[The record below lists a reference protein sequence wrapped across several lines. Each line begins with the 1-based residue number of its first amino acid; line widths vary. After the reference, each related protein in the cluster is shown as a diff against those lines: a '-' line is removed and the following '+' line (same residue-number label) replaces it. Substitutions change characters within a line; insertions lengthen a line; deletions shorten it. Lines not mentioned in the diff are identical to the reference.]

1 MNPNERLKELRN
13 VLGLSQEEM
22 GKKLGVTRGALCKIE
37 LGNRKV
43 TEQMAL
49 SICRVFR
56 VNYFWLTK
64 GDGDMFVGTPQTVVD
79 EIAEDYN
86 LDDIDKKIVEKFL
99 ELSPD
104 QRKVLKDYLKSI
116 FT

>member
-1 MNPNERLKELRN
+1 MNERLYQLRTQELK
-13 VLGLSQEEM
+13 LSQEEF
-22 GKKLGVTRGALCKIE
+22 GSKIGVTRAAISRYESGDRSLSENII
-37 LGNRKV
+37 
-43 TEQMAL
+43 L

-56 VNYFWLTK
+56 VNYFWLK
-64 GDGDMFVGTPQTVVD
+64 EGEGEIFSGTPQNVVD
-79 EIAEDYN
+79 EIAEEYN

>member
-1 MNPNERLKELRN
+1 
-13 VLGLSQEEM
+13 
-22 GKKLGVTRGALCKIE
+22 
-37 LGNRKV
+37 
-43 TEQMAL
+43 
-49 SICRVFR
+49 
-56 VNYFWLTK
+56 
-64 GDGDMFVGTPQTVVD
+64 MFVGTPQTVVD